1 MFCIQSG
8 GLDQTA
14 YDCSAVDAL
23 IVVSRVELAQYSPFY
38 LDVPAAVA
46 IAGPILLLM
55 GVAFVFRMVR
65 KYLESENEKE
75 V

>member
-8 GLDQTA
+8 GFDQTA

-38 LDVPAAVA
+38 LDAAGAVA
-46 IAGPILLLM
+46 IAGPLLLLM
-55 GVAFVFRMVR
+55 GVAFVLRMVR
-65 KYLESENEKE
+65 KYLESEDEKE